1 MTLMEVVVALA
12 IAGVALAAGATSLGF
27 LADQQRNPGI
37 RAIAAASAAR
47 TTLRAWTSQARMTTA
62 GDAEFRGVPAGH
74 TLGGT
79 RAMLMTPPTPS
90 LQLGGAADTNV
101 TDGELT
107 FVTAAPTDVA
117 TTGTWV
123 HLFVERDSAGA
134 HGLVAELLPFRGRG
148 TPVRVAIAPSAT
160 GLGIR
165 YLGSL
170 AGRRVWQS
178 SWISTSVPPA
188 AVELRV
194 RFDTKAAHDRSDL
207 AARSLLA
214 LPMLIPLAARR

>member
-37 RAIAAASAAR
+37 RSIAAASAAR
-47 TTLRAWTSQARMTTA
+47 TTLRAWTSQARMTTE
-62 GDAEFRGVPAGH
+62 GDAEFRGVPAGY
-74 TLGGT
+74 TLGGV
-79 RAMLMTPPTPS
+79 RAMPLTPS
-90 LQLGGAADTNV
+90 VQLGGAADTNV
-101 TDGELT
+101 ADGELT

-123 HLFVERDSAGA
+123 HLFVEHDSAGA

-148 TPVRVAIAPSAT
+148 APVRVAIAPGAT

-194 RFDTKAAHDRSDL
+194 RFDPTASPDQSDV

-214 LPMLIPLAARR
+214 LPMLIPLVARR